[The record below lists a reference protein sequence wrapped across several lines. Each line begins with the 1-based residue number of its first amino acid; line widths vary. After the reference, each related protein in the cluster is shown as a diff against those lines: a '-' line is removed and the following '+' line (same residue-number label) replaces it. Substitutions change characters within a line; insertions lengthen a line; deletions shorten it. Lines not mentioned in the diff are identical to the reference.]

1 MLNHFLRI
9 YKPTP
14 DWPDEGVSTALCLL
28 TMDVHNQGMDVHNPG
43 QLYAVGGRI
52 NPHHVTGGSPVSTV
66 EMFDA
71 WHGKWVTCPDMLQC
85 RAACGAAALPDGR
98 LLVTG
103 GYDARGIQEGLLASC
118 EIFDPVAGAWTPASS
133 DMSEARWGHG
143 CASLGNLVY
152 AVGGC
157 SVRPEAPFHGDCMEP
172 LRSVEAYDAATGC
185 WAPCAQLHVPRS
197 GARLAALDD
206 RHLAAIGG
214 CNDGSGPNSATL
226 TSVEIFDS
234 QVGHWAL
241 LGRTLSVGRST
252 AGVAA
257 IGGEEVL
264 AEVYR
269 VPLEEKKEEATTSAS
284 AAAAAPQ
291 AGNGAYSKDGHPDAG
306 QQQSRQEPLP
316 IQALAEGRQGCQ
328 AVTMML
334 PAPGHDFPL
343 CTRRSSVQ
351 AAGRQGVQ

>member
-1 MLNHFLRI
+1 M
-9 YKPTP
+9 
-14 DWPDEGVSTALCLL
+14 
-28 TMDVHNQGMDVHNPG
+28 
-43 QLYAVGGRI
+43 
-52 NPHHVTGGSPVSTV
+52 
-66 EMFDA
+66 
-71 WHGKWVTCPDMLQC
+71 
-85 RAACGAAALPDGR
+85 
-98 LLVTG
+98 
-103 GYDARGIQEGLLASC
+103 
-118 EIFDPVAGAWTPASS
+118 ASS
-133 DMSEARWGHG
+133 DMSRARCGHG
-143 CASLGNLVY
+143 CATLGNLVY
-152 AVGGC
+152 AVGGS
-157 SVRPEAPFHGDCMEP
+157 SVQLGLRRGRAACMET
-172 LRSVEAYDAATGC
+172 LQGVEAYDAATGC

-214 CNDGSGPNSATL
+214 CNDGSGPFSEML

-284 AAAAAPQ
+284 AAAAAPP

-306 QQQSRQEPLP
+306 QRQCRQERLP
-316 IQALAEGRQGCQ
+316 IQELAEGRQGCQ

-334 PAPGHDFPL
+334 PAPGHDFLL

>member
-1 MLNHFLRI
+1 MN
-9 YKPTP
+9 
-14 DWPDEGVSTALCLL
+14 V
-28 TMDVHNQGMDVHNPG
+28 
-43 QLYAVGGRI
+43 QLFVEVKRHSNLI
-52 NPHHVTGGSPVSTV
+52 N
-66 EMFDA
+66 
-71 WHGKWVTCPDMLQC
+71 
-85 RAACGAAALPDGR
+85 R
-98 LLVTG
+98 
-103 GYDARGIQEGLLASC
+103 
-118 EIFDPVAGAWTPASS
+118 
-133 DMSEARWGHG
+133 
-143 CASLGNLVY
+143 
-152 AVGGC
+152 
-157 SVRPEAPFHGDCMEP
+157 
-172 LRSVEAYDAATGC
+172 
-185 WAPCAQLHVPRS
+185 
-197 GARLAALDD
+197 RLAALDD

-214 CNDGSGPNSATL
+214 STDGFGPYSEML

-257 IGGEEVL
+257 IGAEEVL
-264 AEVYR
+264 VMGGFPFLASAEVYR

-306 QQQSRQEPLP
+306 HGQPGQERMP
-316 IQALAEGRQGCQ
+316 IQQLTDGRWDCQ

>member
-1 MLNHFLRI
+1 MN
-9 YKPTP
+9 
-14 DWPDEGVSTALCLL
+14 V
-28 TMDVHNQGMDVHNPG
+28 
-43 QLYAVGGRI
+43 QLFVEVKRHSNLI
-52 NPHHVTGGSPVSTV
+52 N
-66 EMFDA
+66 
-71 WHGKWVTCPDMLQC
+71 
-85 RAACGAAALPDGR
+85 R
-98 LLVTG
+98 
-103 GYDARGIQEGLLASC
+103 
-118 EIFDPVAGAWTPASS
+118 
-133 DMSEARWGHG
+133 
-143 CASLGNLVY
+143 
-152 AVGGC
+152 
-157 SVRPEAPFHGDCMEP
+157 
-172 LRSVEAYDAATGC
+172 
-185 WAPCAQLHVPRS
+185 
-197 GARLAALDD
+197 RLAALDD

-214 CNDGSGPNSATL
+214 STDGFGPYSEML

-284 AAAAAPQ
+284 AAAAAPP

-306 QQQSRQEPLP
+306 QRQCRQERLP
-316 IQALAEGRQGCQ
+316 IQELAEGRQGCQ

-343 CTRRSSVQ
+343 CTRKCVVVVGGVKVETRQTRRQDRQQRRDRHDVKTDTCSSVLIYDVKKDTWGDH
-351 AAGRQGVQ
+351 AIPPLPTPRTAMALCVAPGKVSGHRV

>member
-1 MLNHFLRI
+1 M
-9 YKPTP
+9 
-14 DWPDEGVSTALCLL
+14 S
-28 TMDVHNQGMDVHNPG
+28 
-43 QLYAVGGRI
+43 
-52 NPHHVTGGSPVSTV
+52 
-66 EMFDA
+66 
-71 WHGKWVTCPDMLQC
+71 
-85 RAACGAAALPDGR
+85 RARC
-98 LLVTG
+98 
-103 GYDARGIQEGLLASC
+103 
-118 EIFDPVAGAWTPASS
+118 
-133 DMSEARWGHG
+133 GHG
-143 CASLGNLVY
+143 CATLGNLVY
-152 AVGGC
+152 AVGGS
-157 SVRPEAPFHGDCMEP
+157 SVQLGLRRGRAACMET
-172 LRSVEAYDAATGC
+172 LQGVEAYDAATGC
-185 WAPCAQLHVPRS
+185 WAPCAQLRVPRS

-214 CNDGSGPNSATL
+214 SNDGVGPYSEML

-264 AEVYR
+264 VIGGWPGLASAEVYR

-306 QQQSRQEPLP
+306 HGQPGQERMP
-316 IQALAEGRQGCQ
+316 IQQLTDGRWDCQ

-343 CTRRSSVQ
+343 CTRKCVVVVGGVTECAIWGGRACSSVLLYDVETDTWWVNH
-351 AAGRQGVQ
+351 AFPPHSDASNRHGSVRSPRQGVRPSRMRRNGVRALQNHPHHLP

>member
-1 MLNHFLRI
+1 M
-9 YKPTP
+9 
-14 DWPDEGVSTALCLL
+14 S
-28 TMDVHNQGMDVHNPG
+28 
-43 QLYAVGGRI
+43 
-52 NPHHVTGGSPVSTV
+52 
-66 EMFDA
+66 
-71 WHGKWVTCPDMLQC
+71 
-85 RAACGAAALPDGR
+85 RARC
-98 LLVTG
+98 
-103 GYDARGIQEGLLASC
+103 
-118 EIFDPVAGAWTPASS
+118 
-133 DMSEARWGHG
+133 GHG
-143 CASLGNLVY
+143 CATLGNLVY
-152 AVGGC
+152 AVGGS
-157 SVRPEAPFHGDCMEP
+157 SVQLGLRRGRAACMET
-172 LRSVEAYDAATGC
+172 LQGVEAYDAATGC

-214 CNDGSGPNSATL
+214 CNACSGPFSEML

-269 VPLEEKKEEATTSAS
+269 VPLEEKKEPARPTPARKRKRPLEEPLEEEATTSAS
-284 AAAAAPQ
+284 AAAAAPP

-306 QQQSRQEPLP
+306 QRQCRQERLP
-316 IQALAEGRQGCQ
+316 IQELAEGRQGCQ

>member
-1 MLNHFLRI
+1 MN
-9 YKPTP
+9 
-14 DWPDEGVSTALCLL
+14 V
-28 TMDVHNQGMDVHNPG
+28 
-43 QLYAVGGRI
+43 QLFVEVKRHSNLI
-52 NPHHVTGGSPVSTV
+52 N
-66 EMFDA
+66 
-71 WHGKWVTCPDMLQC
+71 
-85 RAACGAAALPDGR
+85 R
-98 LLVTG
+98 
-103 GYDARGIQEGLLASC
+103 
-118 EIFDPVAGAWTPASS
+118 
-133 DMSEARWGHG
+133 
-143 CASLGNLVY
+143 
-152 AVGGC
+152 
-157 SVRPEAPFHGDCMEP
+157 
-172 LRSVEAYDAATGC
+172 
-185 WAPCAQLHVPRS
+185 
-197 GARLAALDD
+197 RLAALDD

-214 CNDGSGPNSATL
+214 STDGFGPYSEML

-306 QQQSRQEPLP
+306 HGQPGQERMP
-316 IQALAEGRQGCQ
+316 IQQLTDGRWDCQ